1 MFPLLQNDVILL
13 RIKTLHL
20 ETEFSTYIKTPNDF
34 DCFLKKTTLESQRDS
49 LVGKGS

>member
-13 RIKTLHL
+13 HIKTLHL

-34 DCFLKKTTLESQRDS
+34 GCLKKTTLESQRDS